1 MEKIVTLP
9 GTLPGLL
16 NAYAPVVHCR
26 MRFTDDTGTRARG
39 VVYCIND
46 EDECLV
52 AGRLGGRFACSE
64 LELDLSTPEGMA
76 RASRWL
82 AERLDMNP
90 GATAPLWIREPYVEE
105 WIWILQSPL
114 PERCYHMCQFGSR
127 SAHERN
133 EYIMYVPGIEDMTD
147 AAESLAAACL
157 KVGHESGRCN

>member
-16 NAYAPVVHCR
+16 VSYAPVVYHR

-64 LELDLSTPEGMA
+64 LELNLSTPEGMA

-90 GATAPLWIREPYVEE
+90 GATAPLWIREPYAEE
-105 WIWILQSPL
+105 WIWVLQSPY
-114 PERCYHMCQFGSR
+114 PGQCYHMRQFGSL
-127 SAHERN
+127 SAHKEN
-133 EYIMYVPGIEDMTD
+133 TYITCVPGIEDMTD

-157 KVGHESGRCN
+157 KVWRESGRCN